1 MPATKTPCEG
11 MCLLRECTDD
21 LGGDV
26 EEEDGRDEGEREDE
40 DDERVTR

>member
-1 MPATKTPCEG
+1 

-26 EEEDGRDEGEREDE
+26 EEEDGGNEGEREDE
-40 DDERVTR
+40 DNERVTIRLNSSARV